1 MSANFPV
8 PQPPV
13 AEGVGLPLDVSVGD
27 VVAAIAAARAR
38 YGDTFAVRSGDGHY
52 LFTFSPAGVEA
63 FYGLPEEIF
72 AGPRVLPTSLFR
84 RDDVASYLATLDR
97 ALT

>member
-52 LFTFSPAGVEA
+52 LFTFSQRVSKRSTGCPRRSSPARA
-63 FYGLPEEIF
+63 FY
-72 AGPRVLPTSLFR
+72 PRRCSAETMSPPISR
-84 RDDVASYLATLDR
+84 RSTAP
-97 ALT
+97 